1 MERQKRFAVIG
12 SDARQLAAGRALARA
27 GYAVEGPEE
36 IALADYILLPL
47 PLDAARTPL
56 AELLRAARPGA
67 LALGG
72 MLSEEAKA
80 IAAEAG
86 VELVDY
92 FAREELT
99 IRNAIPTA
107 EGCIGVLLAQRKRT
121 LWGSAVLLLGFGP
134 VGQAV
139 GTRLAALGA
148 HVTVAA
154 RRPAQ
159 RAQAE
164 SLGMQGA
171 ELARLARLAPA
182 FDTVVNT
189 IPAQVLTAPVLA
201 RLRPQGHPC
210 IEPARCLRAGNSRGD
225 RGPDG
230 ARDAARKG
238 GSTMNEKRRC
248 AFAVCGSFCTLET
261 ALEQAQELTARGW
274 ELLPVM
280 SNTAARCDTR
290 FGRAGSW
297 RQRLEALTGHP
308 VLDSLQ
314 AVEPLGPKNMAE
326 ALVIAPCTGST
337 LARLAAGLSD
347 TPVTLAAKS
356 LLRVGRPVVIAVS
369 TNDGLGASGE
379 NIARL
384 YQRKHY
390 YFVPYGQDDPQ
401 AKPQSLKAR
410 FALLPAALDAALEG
424 RQLQPVLCPA
434 AGHGMSFQQ
443 GKSVVY

>member
-1 MERQKRFAVIG
+1 
-12 SDARQLAAGRALARA
+12 
-27 GYAVEGPEE
+27 
-36 IALADYILLPL
+36 
-47 PLDAARTPL
+47 
-56 AELLRAARPGA
+56 
-67 LALGG
+67 
-72 MLSEEAKA
+72 
-80 IAAEAG
+80 
-86 VELVDY
+86 
-92 FAREELT
+92 
-99 IRNAIPTA
+99 
-107 EGCIGVLLAQRKRT
+107 
-121 LWGSAVLLLGFGP
+121 
-134 VGQAV
+134 
-139 GTRLAALGA
+139 
-148 HVTVAA
+148 
-154 RRPAQ
+154 
-159 RAQAE
+159 
-164 SLGMQGA
+164 
-171 ELARLARLAPA
+171 
-182 FDTVVNT
+182 
-189 IPAQVLTAPVLA
+189 
-201 RLRPQGHPC
+201 
-210 IEPARCLRAGNSRGD
+210 
-225 RGPDG
+225 
-230 ARDAARKG
+230 
-238 GSTMNEKRRC
+238 MNEKRRC

-261 ALEQAQELTARGW
+261 ALEQAKELTARGW
-274 ELLPVM
+274 ELLPIM

-290 FGRAGSW
+290 FGRAESW

-410 FALLPAALDAALEG
+410 FELLPAELDAALEG
-424 RQLQPVLCPA
+424 RQLQPILCPA

-443 GKSVVY
+443 GESVVY